1 MTIIN
6 NLIEY
11 RRSPIKKSPIK
22 RSPIKRSPNNCIINL
37 GEKVYPDKNINKSH
51 IPKKILSKEKKKY
64 IKNIDVNLDKINK
77 STGQINHSPGQINK
91 STRQINKSTRQ
102 INKSTRQINKSTRQ
116 INKSPRQ
123 INQSPRQINKS
134 PSKLLNFNNSD
145 NKSNMNDVKLIK
157 KTPNFNNIKTKSIV
171 KNKKIDNNLKSLQKK
186 PYHKKK
192 KSNINHDKK
201 FKKITFTVNKN
212 AYHKINTYYYPNLD
226 KSSNIDHFSK
236 LKKEDIYLC
245 NIMSENININ
255 KIESDI

>member
-11 RRSPIKKSPIK
+11 RKSPTK
-22 RSPIKRSPNNCIINL
+22 RSPLNRSPTKRSPNNCIINL
-37 GEKVYPDKNINKSH
+37 GEKVYSYKNINKSP
-51 IPKKILSKEKKKY
+51 IPEKILSREKKQY
-64 IKNIDVNLDKINK
+64 IKNIDINPDKINIQ
-77 STGQINHSPGQINK
+77 TNRLPA
-91 STRQINKSTRQ
+91 
-102 INKSTRQINKSTRQ
+102 Q
-116 INKSPRQ
+116 INKSPVQ
-123 INQSPRQINKS
+123 TNKSPVQTNKS

-157 KTPNFNNIKTKSIV
+157 KPPNFNNIKTKSIV
-171 KNKKIDNNLKSLQKK
+171 NNKKINNNLKSLQKI

-192 KSNINHDKK
+192 YSNINHDKK
-201 FKKITFTVNKN
+201 FKQITFTVNKN

-245 NIMSENININ
+245 NIMYENININ